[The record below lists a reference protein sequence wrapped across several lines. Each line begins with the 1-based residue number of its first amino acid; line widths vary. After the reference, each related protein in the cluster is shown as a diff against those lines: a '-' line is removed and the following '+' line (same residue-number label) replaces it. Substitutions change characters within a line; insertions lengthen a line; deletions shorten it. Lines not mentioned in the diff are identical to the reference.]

1 MSGISD
7 NLSHVHAQI
16 ERAASSSGAT
26 QQVKLLC
33 VTKTK
38 PEEMVEE
45 AYKCGE
51 RLFGES
57 YADEAS
63 EKIEH
68 LREKGYKDIVWHF
81 IGPIQKNKTRL
92 IAEHFDVVES
102 VDRPIIAER
111 LSEQRPEGMKPL
123 EVMIEVNISGEE
135 QKSGCAPEDVATL
148 AALIASKKN
157 LSLTGLMGVAKDT
170 ADKEE
175 IDASFKHL
183 RAVFDELKKSYP
195 SLSVLSMGMTH
206 DMDIAI
212 ADGSTE
218 VRIGTAIFGA
228 REYAR
233 QRLDDSR
240 KIAFIGGGNMAS
252 CIFESVRKSAS
263 PRNITVS
270 GPHLEKL
277 QHFKDEGAS
286 VTTDN
291 AAAASSSGIVFLGVK
306 PQVLTGV
313 LEDLAKRGVDF
324 KGRLVISMAAG
335 FCLSS
340 LERLTGSDRIVRIMP
355 NTPAMI
361 GQGVTALCCG
371 KGATADD
378 VKLVKNLLSDMGMT
392 IEGDEKQ
399 LDVIG
404 AVAGCGP
411 AFVYRFMEALVAQS
425 VRNGMD
431 GKAARSMVEQL
442 VSGSAAMVVKNQDK
456 TLAQLREAVTSKG
469 GTTYAGLC
477 KMTEGHFEDM
487 MQSVIDASLAR
498 TLEFEKMY

>member
-16 ERAASSSGAT
+16 ERAAASSGAT

-57 YADEAS
+57 YAVEAS

-68 LREKGYKDIVWHF
+68 LKEKGYNDIVWHF
-81 IGPIQKNKTRL
+81 IGPIQKNKTKL

-102 VDRPIIAER
+102 VDRPIIVER
-111 LSEQRPEGMKPL
+111 LSDQRPEGMKPL
-123 EVMIEVNISGEE
+123 EVMIEVNISGED
-135 QKSGCAPEDVATL
+135 QKSGCDPKDAAEL
-148 AALIASKKN
+148 AALIAARKN
-157 LSLTGLMGVAKDT
+157 LRLTGLMGIAKDT
-170 ADKEE
+170 ADHGE
-175 IDASFKHL
+175 IDGSFKKL
-183 RAVFDELKKSYP
+183 RALFDQLKASYP
-195 SLSVLSMGMTH
+195 TLTVLSMGMTH

-212 ADGSTE
+212 ANGSTE

-233 QRLDDSR
+233 PRLDDSH
-240 KIAFIGGGNMAS
+240 KVAFIGGGNMAS
-252 CIFESVRKSAS
+252 CIFASVKKMVS

-270 GPHLEKL
+270 GPHIEKL
-277 QHFKDEGAS
+277 QHFKDDGAS
-286 VTTDN
+286 ITTDN
-291 AAAASSSGIVFLGVK
+291 AAAANGAGIVFLGVK

-313 LEDLAKRGVDF
+313 LEDLVAKGVDF
-324 KGRLVISMAAG
+324 KNRLIVSMAAG

-340 LERLTGSDRIVRIMP
+340 LERITGSDRIVRIMP

-371 KGATADD
+371 KGASEED
-378 VKLVKNLLSDMGMT
+378 VKIVKELLEGMGKT

-411 AFVYRFMEALVAQS
+411 AFVYRFMEALVAES

-431 GKAARSMVEQL
+431 EKSARAMVEQL
-442 VSGSAAMVVKNQDK
+442 VVGSAAMVVKNQDS

-487 MQSVIDASLAR
+487 MHNVIDASIAR